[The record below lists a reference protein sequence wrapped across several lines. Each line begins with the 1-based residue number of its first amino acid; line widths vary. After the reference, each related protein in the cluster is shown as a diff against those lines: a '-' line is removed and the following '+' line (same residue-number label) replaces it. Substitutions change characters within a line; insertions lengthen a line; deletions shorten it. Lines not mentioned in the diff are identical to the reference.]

1 MPSPKTYPATRAAV
15 LDCCEDG
22 QHEEIHHRCEELF
35 QALVHASLRTHFDR
49 RSAEETLYLVTGDGE
64 RVQISPEMYGP
75 LTSVA
80 RAFADRKDVCV
91 VRQDRLMT
99 TQEAADYLG
108 VSRPTVVRLLE
119 RGDIPFERINTHRRV
134 AFDDLERYR
143 LKHEYVNH
151 RVR

>member
-1 MPSPKTYPATRAAV
+1 MPKPKTYAPPRGVARARY
-15 LDCCEDG
+15 ESE

-35 QALVHASLRTHFDR
+35 QALVHASLRTHFQ
-49 RSAEETLYLVTGDGE
+49 SLNAEETLYLVTGDGE
-64 RVQISPEMYGP
+64 RVQISPEMYGL

-108 VSRPTVVRLLE
+108 VSRPTIVRLME
-119 RGDIPFERINTHRRV
+119 RGEIPFERVNTHRRV
-134 AFDDLERYR
+134 AFDEVERYR
-143 LKHEYVNH
+143 LDHEYVSH
-151 RVR
+151 

>member
-1 MPSPKTYPATRAAV
+1 M
-15 LDCCEDG
+15 DCYEDG
-22 QHEEIHHRCEELF
+22 QHEEIHHRSEELF

-49 RSAEETLYLVTGDGE
+49 LSAEETLYLVTGDGE

-99 TQEAADYLG
+99 TQEAAGLPGRIPPDRSFACWSAEIFRSSALT
-108 VSRPTVVRLLE
+108 RTVALLLMTSTL
-119 RGDIPFERINTHRRV
+119 PS
-134 AFDDLERYR
+134 
-143 LKHEYVNH
+143 
-151 RVR
+151 

>member
-1 MPSPKTYPATRAAV
+1 MPSPKTYPATRVAV
-15 LDCCEDG
+15 LDCYEDG

-49 RSAEETLYLVTGDGE
+49 LSAEETLYLVTGDGE

-119 RGDIPFERINTHRRV
+119 RGDIPFERINPHRRV

-143 LKHEYVNH
+143 LEHEYVNR